1 MNLKITNPNR
11 FYNVNENTNNN
22 NYYYYYNKNNNDNN
36 SNNNNS
42 NNNNNNNNNKVSACY
57 CFGMLSSKRSLDQ
70 RADPIYQGQ
79 NEGIFPISL

>member
-22 NYYYYYNKNNNDNN
+22 YYCYYYYKNNNN
-36 SNNNNS
+36 NNNNS

-57 CFGMLSSKRSLDQ
+57 CFGMLSSKRS
-70 RADPIYQGQ
+70 
-79 NEGIFPISL
+79 

>member
-22 NYYYYYNKNNNDNN
+22 YYCYYYYKNNNDNN
-36 SNNNNS
+36 NS
-42 NNNNNNNNNKVSACY
+42 NNNNNNNKVSACY

-70 RADPIYQGQ
+70 RADPIYKGQ
-79 NEGIFPISL
+79 NEGICPISL

>member
-42 NNNNNNNNNKVSACY
+42 NNNNNNNKVSACY

>member
-22 NYYYYYNKNNNDNN
+22 YYCYYYYKNNND
-36 SNNNNS
+36 NNNS
-42 NNNNNNNNNKVSACY
+42 NNNNNNNVSVCY

-70 RADPIYQGQ
+70 RADPIYKGQ
-79 NEGIFPISL
+79 NEGICPISL

>member
-22 NYYYYYNKNNNDNN
+22 YYCYYYYKNNND
-36 SNNNNS
+36 NNNS

>member
-22 NYYYYYNKNNNDNN
+22 NYYYYYNKNNNENN
-36 SNNNNS
+36 SNNS

>member
-22 NYYYYYNKNNNDNN
+22 YYCYYYYKNNNNN
-36 SNNNNS
+36 NNNNS

-70 RADPIYQGQ
+70 RADPIHKGQ
-79 NEGIFPISL
+79 NEGICPISL